1 MFRVKICGIT
11 NPHDARVAV
20 RAGADAIGLNFYP
33 GSRRSV
39 NLRQAAEII
48 DAIEQP
54 VAKVGVFVN
63 ATGPEIRQAVV
74 SLGLDFVQLHGDEPP
89 ETIVELDGVPVI
101 RAFRLSNSGWQP
113 LVDHLEQCQH
123 LDALPTAVLVDAFRA
138 DAYGGTGESPDWVV
152 ARRYHDLGLKLP
164 LILAGGLT
172 PAIVSQAITAVGP
185 FAVDTASG
193 VESAPGIKDDR
204 QVAAFIAAAREAL
217 LSS

>member
-11 NPHDARVAV
+11 NPHDAGVAV

-33 GSRRSV
+33 GSRRYV
-39 NLRQAAEII
+39 GLRQAAEII
-48 DAIEQP
+48 EAMDRP

-63 ATGPEIRQAVV
+63 ATCAEIRQAVV

-89 ETIVELDGVPVI
+89 ETIVELDDVPVI

-113 LVDHLEQCQH
+113 LVDHLEQCQR
-123 LDALPTAVLVDAFRA
+123 LGVLPTAILVDAFRA
-138 DAYGGTGESPDWVV
+138 DSYGGTGESPDWVV

-172 PAIVSQAITAVGP
+172 PAIVTHAIAAVSP

-193 VESAPGIKDDR
+193 VESAPGVKDER
-204 QVAAFIAAAREAL
+204 QVAAFIAAARATL